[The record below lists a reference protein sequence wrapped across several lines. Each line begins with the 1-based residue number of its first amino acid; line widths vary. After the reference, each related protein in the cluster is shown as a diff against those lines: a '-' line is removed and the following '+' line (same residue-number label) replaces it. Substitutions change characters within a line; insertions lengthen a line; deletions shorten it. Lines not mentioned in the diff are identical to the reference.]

1 MGRIEGL
8 GKRVIGF
15 ADFNIANYLEL
26 PLALIIRFFS
36 VHIQAEHA
44 GHLSNDSESRQND
57 QD

>member
-26 PLALIIRFFS
+26 PLALVSRFFA
-36 VHIQAEHA
+36 VPIQAEHA
-44 GHLSNDSESRQND
+44 SHLGNDSESRQND